1 MELSRYVENLLILEV
16 RQNKQWKL
24 ISQPKKD
31 KIKDIGVKEKI
42 KENYPGTN
50 IKKWK
55 KEYSK
60 YINIRDNSF
69 VEIHRFVNCGNFTQE
84 YGVKIKK
91 YKINTEVK
99 KLIAVAL
106 DSVE

>member
-1 MELSRYVENLLILEV
+1 MELNKYVENLLISEV

-24 ISQPKKD
+24 IGQSKRD

-42 KENYPGTN
+42 KENFHGTN

-60 YINIRDNSF
+60 YINVRDNSF

-91 YKINTEVK
+91 YKINFEVE
-99 KLIAVAL
+99 KLIAVTL
-106 DSVE
+106 DEI